1 MDSPDPKR
9 LAAPFDDL
17 VQRPDYPLGRQRQIN
32 LHAESLAV
40 EVVDDVQQPVTSAVG
55 QGIVHEVDPSNA
67 SWVTPKRFC
76 NSDLLRLI
84 NSIAVDLTISMLSV
98 RLLLPPL
105 RLAPYT
111 AR

>member
-1 MDSPDPKR
+1 M
-9 LAAPFDDL
+9 
-17 VQRPDYPLGRQRQIN
+17 
-32 LHAESLAV
+32 
-40 EVVDDVQQPVTSAVG
+40 
-55 QGIVHEVDPSNA
+55 VDPNNA

-84 NSIAVDLTISMLSV
+84 NSIAVDLSISMLSV